1 MTMQHSSSHPSEQAG
16 GRAQRSRRDVL
27 VRSLGSW
34 RFWIPSAAVFFVFAA
49 IFFQSSAPFSISE
62 VESACGQAPPDVQNF
77 TTGDDVSGFLDACG
91 ADGRA
96 AYRNMQIADLFYPA
110 VYGLFVASSLALSLA
125 RTSLSSRWVSRAV
138 ALAFVGAGFD
148 YVENIFAWIALASYP
163 NDASTNSLLGL
174 AGTAKTATYWIS
186 GLVLI
191 GTLVVLVAH
200 QLHTV
205 GRRVVAEGWRAR
217 VVDHHDRAG
226 VAVGV
231 SHRCEMR

>member
-138 ALAFVGAGFD
+138 ALPFVGAGFD
-148 YVENIFAWIALASYP
+148 YLENIFAWIALASYP
-163 NDASTNSLLGL
+163 GDASTNALLGL
-174 AGTAKTATYWIS
+174 AGAAKAATYWIS

-191 GTLVVLVAH
+191 GTLVVLVAKRVRRM
-200 QLHTV
+200 V
-205 GRRVVAEGWRAR
+205 GAR
-217 VVDHHDRAG
+217 KTDSPSGSRHRPSVYVDAG
-226 VAVGV
+226 AP
-231 SHRCEMR
+231 R

>member
-1 MTMQHSSSHPSEQAG
+1 MTMQHSSSHPPEQAG

-34 RFWIPSAAVFFVFAA
+34 RFWLPSAAVFFVFAA

-62 VESACGQAPPDVQNF
+62 VESACGQAPPDVQDF

-125 RTSLSSRWVSRAV
+125 QTSLSSRWVSRAV
-138 ALAFVGAGFD
+138 ALPFVGAGFD

-163 NDASTNSLLGL
+163 GDASTNSLLGL

-191 GTLVVLVAH
+191 GTLVVLVARRFRRMIGARKADRH
-200 QLHTV
+200 QGDVV
-205 GRRVVAEGWRAR
+205 GHRSSVH
-217 VVDHHDRAG
+217 VDAG
-226 VAVGV
+226 APQ
-231 SHRCEMR
+231 

>member
-1 MTMQHSSSHPSEQAG
+1 MQNSSSHPAEQTG
-16 GRAQRSRRDVL
+16 GRAQSSRRVLL

-34 RFWIPSAAVFFVFAA
+34 RVWIPSAAVFLVFAA

-62 VESACGQAPPDVQNF
+62 VESTCGQAPPDVQNF

-125 RTSLSSRWVSRAV
+125 KTSLSSRWVSRAI
-138 ALAFVGAGFD
+138 ALPFVGAGFD
-148 YVENIFAWIALASYP
+148 YVENIFAWVALTSYP
-163 NDASTNSLLGL
+163 GDASTNSLLGL
-174 AGTAKTATYWIS
+174 AGTAKAATYWVS

-191 GTLVVLVAH
+191 GALVVLAAKRS
-200 QLHTV
+200 
-205 GRRVVAEGWRAR
+205 RRVIGAR
-217 VVDHHDRAG
+217 KAAPHQGDVVGHRPSVHVEAG
-226 VAVGV
+226 AAQ
-231 SHRCEMR
+231 

>member
-1 MTMQHSSSHPSEQAG
+1 MTMQHSSSHPPEQAD
-16 GRAQRSRRDVL
+16 GRARRSAGDVL

-34 RFWIPSAAVFFVFAA
+34 RFWLPSAAVFVVFAA

-62 VESACGQAPPDVQNF
+62 VESVCGQAPPDVQAF

-91 ADGRA
+91 AEGRA

-110 VYGLFVASSLALSLA
+110 VYGLFIASSLALSLA
-125 RTSLSSRWVSRAV
+125 RTPLSSRWVSRTV

-148 YVENIFAWIALASYP
+148 YVENIFAWIALATFP
-163 NDASTNSLLGL
+163 GDASTNSLVGL

-191 GTLVVLVAH
+191 GTLVVLVARRFRRMIGAREADRH
-200 QLHTV
+200 QGDIIGHRSSVHL
-205 GRRVVAEGWRAR
+205 
-217 VVDHHDRAG
+217 DAG
-226 VAVGV
+226 APQ
-231 SHRCEMR
+231 